1 MGHGREELGL
11 IAVAR
16 LSSMVSEVL
25 VLFGSYVS

>member
-1 MGHGREELGL
+1 MTLMGHGSEELGL

-25 VLFGSYVS
+25 VLFG